1 MTNDA
6 VLRVSPEVHR
16 QVKATAAL
24 YNMSLKEFTEKALR
38 KYILP
43 DLKTLVDQKPDYE
56 TEEQPCTP

>member
-24 YNMSLKEFTEKALR
+24 YNMSIKEFTEKALR

-43 DLKTLVDQKPDYE
+43 NLKTLVDESPEYE
-56 TEEQPCTP
+56 AVPTP